1 MSSNWVIVRSMNEPA
16 PDISKKLT
24 PEEVHEFL
32 INHYGELSVDWVV
45 HQWTW
50 VNTNYKCFNDLIKY
64 LIGIRLVQKTLEYYF
79 ENGITVNYDKFY
91 SEQSLQIEKF
101 NISSLSKEFNLPKET
116 MRRKIQELED
126 QGVIRKKNKT
136 IFIDRSAYN
145 LVKPINQIKIT
156 SNYLHKLLKIMKK
169 EGYVD
174 KVITIDEIINK
185 IKLNFSRCWLWFY
198 QSQIPNMIT
207 WKNYF
212 NDINGFYIIGT
223 CWINQ
228 VYNTQNKIN
237 FSNTTNKILDN
248 VHKYVSQ
255 NPGTGLNA
263 MSISEMTGL
272 PRATVIRKNKNLIKK
287 NLLLLDDNKHYIV
300 PYPFLKDVQPIIKNT
315 QFKNK
320 AVMIAKLLNLI
331 NI

>member
-1 MSSNWVIVRSMNEPA
+1 MSNQT
-16 PDISKKLT
+16 PDISKKLDN
-24 PEEVHEFL
+24 EVVYDFL

-45 HQWTW
+45 HQWNW
-50 VNTNYKCFNDLIKY
+50 LNTNYKCFNDLIKY
-64 LIGIRLVQKTLEYYF
+64 LIGIRLVQTTLEYYF
-79 ENGITVNYDKFY
+79 ENGVTVDYDKFY
-91 SEQSLQIEKF
+91 SEQNLQIERF
-101 NISSLSKEFNLPKET
+101 NISTLSKEFNLPKET

-136 IFIDRSAYN
+136 IFFDRSAYN

-156 SNYLHKLLKIMKK
+156 SNYLHKILKIMKK
-169 EGYVD
+169 EGYVN
-174 KVITIDEIINK
+174 KVISSDDIVKK

-198 QSQIPNMIT
+198 QFEIQNIIG

-212 NDINGFYIIGT
+212 QDINEFYVLST

-237 FSNTTNKILDN
+237 FSETTNKILDN
-248 VHKYVSQ
+248 VHEFVTK

-263 MSISEMTGL
+263 LSISEMTGL

-287 NLLLLDDNKHYIV
+287 NLLELDEKKHYYV
-300 PYPFLKDVQPIIKNT
+300 PYSILKAVQPLVREKN
-315 QFKNK
+315 FRNK
-320 AVMIAKLLNLI
+320 SVMIAKLLNLVMI
-331 NI
+331 

>member
-1 MSSNWVIVRSMNEPA
+1 MSNQT
-16 PDISKKLT
+16 PDISKKLDN
-24 PEEVHEFL
+24 EVVYDFL

-45 HQWTW
+45 HQWNW
-50 VNTNYKCFNDLIKY
+50 LNTNYKCFNDLIKY
-64 LIGIRLVQKTLEYYF
+64 LIGIRLVQTTLEYYF
-79 ENGITVNYDKFY
+79 ENGVTVDYDKFY
-91 SEQSLQIEKF
+91 SEQNLQIERF
-101 NISSLSKEFNLPKET
+101 NISTLSKEFNLPKET

-136 IFIDRSAYN
+136 IFFDRSAYN

-156 SNYLHKLLKIMKK
+156 SNYLHKILKIMKK
-169 EGYVD
+169 EGYVN
-174 KVITIDEIINK
+174 KVISSDDIVKK

-198 QSQIPNMIT
+198 QFEIQNIIG

-212 NDINGFYIIGT
+212 QDINEFYVLST

-237 FSNTTNKILDN
+237 FSDTTNKILDN
-248 VHKYVSQ
+248 VHEFVTK

-263 MSISEMTGL
+263 LSISEMTGL

-287 NLLLLDDNKHYIV
+287 NLLELDEKKHYYV
-300 PYPFLKDVQPIIKNT
+300 PYSILKAVQPLVREKN
-315 QFKNK
+315 FRNK
-320 AVMIAKLLNLI
+320 SVMIAKLLNLVMI
-331 NI
+331 

>member
-1 MSSNWVIVRSMNEPA
+1 MNMSIKR

-24 PEEVHEFL
+24 AEEVHEFL
-32 INHYGELSVDWVV
+32 LNHYGELSVDWVV

-50 VNTNYKCFNDLIKY
+50 LNTNYKCFNDLIKY
-64 LIGIRLVQKTLEYYF
+64 LISIYFVQKTLEYYF
-79 ENGITVNYDKFY
+79 ENGLTISYDKFY
-91 SEQSLQIEKF
+91 SDLTIQIEQF

-116 MRRKIQELED
+116 MRRKIQELEN
-126 QGVIRKKNKT
+126 QKVIIKKNRN
-136 IFIDRSAYN
+136 IILDRNAYDF
-145 LVKPINQIKIT
+145 VKPIRQIKVT
-156 SNYLHKLLKIMKK
+156 SNYLHKILKIMKK
-169 EGYVD
+169 EGYV
-174 KVITIDEIINK
+174 KSVISAEDVTDIIK
-185 IKLNFSRCWLWFY
+185 TNFSRCWLWFY
-198 QSQIPNMIT
+198 QFQIPNMIT

-212 NDINGFYIIGT
+212 NDINEFYIIGT

-287 NLLLLDDNKHYIV
+287 NLLFLDDNKHYIV
-300 PYPFLKDVQPIIKNT
+300 PYPVLQDVQPIVKKT

-320 AVMIAKLLNLI
+320 AVMIAKLLNLV

>member
-1 MSSNWVIVRSMNEPA
+1 MSIKR

-24 PEEVHEFL
+24 TEEVYEFL
-32 INHYGELSVDWVV
+32 LNHYGELSVDWVV

-50 VNTNYKCFNDLIKY
+50 LNTNYKCFNDLIKY
-64 LIGIRLVQKTLEYYF
+64 LISIYFVQKTLEYYF
-79 ENGITVNYDKFY
+79 ENGLTISYDKFY
-91 SEQSLQIEKF
+91 SDLTIQIEKF

-116 MRRKIQELED
+116 MRRKIQELEN
-126 QGVIRKKNKT
+126 QKVIIKKNRN
-136 IFIDRSAYN
+136 IILDRNAYDF
-145 LVKPINQIKIT
+145 VKPIRQIKVT
-156 SNYLHKLLKIMKK
+156 SNYLHKILKIMKK
-169 EGYVD
+169 EGYV
-174 KVITIDEIINK
+174 KSVISAEDVTDIIK
-185 IKLNFSRCWLWFY
+185 TNFSRCWLWFY
-198 QSQIPNMIT
+198 QFQIPNMIT

-212 NDINGFYIIGT
+212 NDINEFYIIGT

-237 FSNTTNKILDN
+237 ISNTTNKILDN

-287 NLLLLDDNKHYIV
+287 NLLFLDDNKHYIV
-300 PYPFLKDVQPIIKNT
+300 PYPVLQDVQPIVKDT

-320 AVMIAKLLNLI
+320 AVMIAKLLNLV

>member
-1 MSSNWVIVRSMNEPA
+1 MSNRT
-16 PDISKKLT
+16 PDISKKLNN
-24 PEEVHEFL
+24 EVVYDFL

-45 HQWTW
+45 HQWNW
-50 VNTNYKCFNDLIKY
+50 LNTNYKCFNDLIKY
-64 LIGIRLVQKTLEYYF
+64 LIGIRLVQTTLEYYF
-79 ENGITVNYDKFY
+79 ENGVTIDYDKFY

-101 NISSLSKEFNLPKET
+101 NISNLSKEFNLPKET

-136 IFIDRSAYN
+136 IFFDRSAYN

-156 SNYLHKLLKIMKK
+156 SNYLHKILKIMKK
-169 EGYVD
+169 EGYVN
-174 KVITIDEIINK
+174 KVISSDDIVKK

-198 QSQIPNMIT
+198 QFEIQNIIG

-212 NDINGFYIIGT
+212 QDINEFYVLST

-237 FSNTTNKILDN
+237 FSDTTNKILDN
-248 VHKYVSQ
+248 VHEFVTK

-263 MSISEMTGL
+263 LSISEMTGL

-287 NLLLLDDNKHYIV
+287 NLLELDEKKHYYV
-300 PYPFLKDVQPIIKNT
+300 PYSMLKAVQPFVREKN
-315 QFKNK
+315 FRNK
-320 AVMIAKLLNLI
+320 SVMIAKFLNLVMI
-331 NI
+331 

>member
-1 MSSNWVIVRSMNEPA
+1 MKR

-24 PEEVHEFL
+24 AEEVHEFL
-32 INHYGELSVDWVV
+32 LNHYGELSVDWVV
-45 HQWTW
+45 HQWSW
-50 VNTNYKCFNDLIKY
+50 INTNYKCFNDLIKY
-64 LIGIRLVQKTLEYYF
+64 LISIYFVQKTLEYYF
-79 ENGITVNYDKFY
+79 ENGLTISYDKFY
-91 SEQSLQIEKF
+91 SELTIQIEKF

-126 QGVIRKKNKT
+126 QKVIIKKNRN
-136 IFIDRSAYN
+136 IILDRNAYDF
-145 LVKPINQIKIT
+145 VKPIRQIKVT
-156 SNYLHKLLKIMKK
+156 SNYLHKILKIMKK
-169 EGYVD
+169 EGYVKSIISVED
-174 KVITIDEIINK
+174 ITDIIK
-185 IKLNFSRCWLWFY
+185 TNFSRCWLWFY
-198 QSQIPNMIT
+198 QFQIPNMII

-212 NDINGFYIIGT
+212 NDINEFYIIGT

-237 FSNTTNKILDN
+237 FSKTTNKILDN

-272 PRATVIRKNKNLIKK
+272 PRATVIRKNKNLIRK
-287 NLLLLDDNKHYIV
+287 NLLHLDDNKHYIV
-300 PYPFLKDVQPIIKNT
+300 PYPVLKDVQPIVKDK

-320 AVMIAKLLNLI
+320 AVMIAKLLNLV

>member
-1 MSSNWVIVRSMNEPA
+1 MSMKK

-24 PEEVHEFL
+24 AEEVHEFL
-32 INHYGELSVDWVV
+32 LNHYGELSVDWVV
-45 HQWTW
+45 HQWSW
-50 VNTNYKCFNDLIKY
+50 INTNYKCFNDLIKY
-64 LIGIRLVQKTLEYYF
+64 LISIYFVQKTLEYYF
-79 ENGITVNYDKFY
+79 ENGLTISYDKFY
-91 SEQSLQIEKF
+91 SDLTIQIEKF

-126 QGVIRKKNKT
+126 QKVIIKKNRN
-136 IFIDRSAYN
+136 IILDRNAYDF
-145 LVKPINQIKIT
+145 VKPIRQIKVT
-156 SNYLHKLLKIMKK
+156 SNYLHKILKIMKK
-169 EGYVD
+169 EGYVKSIISVED
-174 KVITIDEIINK
+174 ITDIIK
-185 IKLNFSRCWLWFY
+185 TNFSRCWLWFY
-198 QSQIPNMIT
+198 QFQIPNMII

-212 NDINGFYIIGT
+212 NDINEFYIIGT

-237 FSNTTNKILDN
+237 FSKTTNKILDN

-272 PRATVIRKNKNLIKK
+272 PRATVIRKNKNLIRK
-287 NLLLLDDNKHYIV
+287 NLLHLDDNKHYIV
-300 PYPFLKDVQPIIKNT
+300 PYPVLKDVQPIVKDK

-320 AVMIAKLLNLI
+320 AVMIAKLLNLV

>member
-1 MSSNWVIVRSMNEPA
+1 MSDQT
-16 PDISKKLT
+16 PDISKKLDN
-24 PEEVHEFL
+24 EVVYDFL

-45 HQWTW
+45 HQWNW
-50 VNTNYKCFNDLIKY
+50 LNTNYKCFNDLIKY
-64 LIGIRLVQKTLEYYF
+64 LIGIRLVQTTLEYYF
-79 ENGITVNYDKFY
+79 ENGVTVDYDKFY

-101 NISSLSKEFNLPKET
+101 NISTLSKEFNLPKET

-156 SNYLHKLLKIMKK
+156 SNYLHKILKIMKK
-169 EGYVD
+169 EGYVN
-174 KVITIDEIINK
+174 KVISSDDIVKK

-198 QSQIPNMIT
+198 QFEIQNIIG

-212 NDINGFYIIGT
+212 QDINEFYVLST

-237 FSNTTNKILDN
+237 FSDTTNKILDN
-248 VHKYVSQ
+248 VHEFVTK

-263 MSISEMTGL
+263 LSISEMTGL

-287 NLLLLDDNKHYIV
+287 NLLELDEKKHYYV
-300 PYPFLKDVQPIIKNT
+300 PYSILKAVQPFVREKN
-315 QFKNK
+315 FRNK
-320 AVMIAKLLNLI
+320 SAMIAKLLNLVMI
-331 NI
+331 

>member
-1 MSSNWVIVRSMNEPA
+1 MSIKR

-24 PEEVHEFL
+24 TEEVHEFL

-64 LIGIRLVQKTLEYYF
+64 LISIYFVQKTLEYYF
-79 ENGITVNYDKFY
+79 ENGITISYEKFY
-91 SEQSLQIEKF
+91 SDLTIQIEKI

-126 QGVIRKKNKT
+126 QKVIIKKNRN
-136 IFIDRSAYN
+136 IILDREAYDFI
-145 LVKPINQIKIT
+145 KPIRQIKVT
-156 SNYLHKLLKIMKK
+156 ANYLHKILKIMKK
-169 EGYVD
+169 EGYENS
-174 KVITIDEIINK
+174 VISTEDITDIIK
-185 IKLNFSRCWLWFY
+185 ANFSRCWLWFY
-198 QSQIPNMIT
+198 QFQIPNTIS
-207 WKNYF
+207 WKDYF
-212 NDINGFYIIGT
+212 NDINEFYIMGT

-228 VYNTQNKIN
+228 VYNTQNKLN
-237 FSNTTNKILDN
+237 LSETTNKILDN

-263 MSISEMTGL
+263 MSISEMTSL

-287 NLLLLDDNKHYIV
+287 NFLHLDENKHYV
-300 PYPFLKDVQPIIKNT
+300 VTYSFSKATQPLVKDIK
-315 QFKNK
+315 FKNK
-320 AVMIAKLLNLI
+320 AVMIAKLLNLV

>member
-1 MSSNWVIVRSMNEPA
+1 MSIKR

-24 PEEVHEFL
+24 TEEVHEFL
-32 INHYGELSVDWVV
+32 LNHYGELSVDWVV

-50 VNTNYKCFNDLIKY
+50 INTNYKCFNDLIKY
-64 LIGIRLVQKTLEYYF
+64 LISIYFVQKTLEYYF
-79 ENGITVNYDKFY
+79 ENGLTISYDKFY
-91 SEQSLQIEKF
+91 SDLTIQIEKF

-116 MRRKIQELED
+116 MRRKIQELEN
-126 QGVIRKKNKT
+126 QKVIIKKNRN
-136 IFIDRSAYN
+136 IILDRNAYDF
-145 LVKPINQIKIT
+145 VKPIRQIKVT
-156 SNYLHKLLKIMKK
+156 ANYLHKILKIMKK
-169 EGYVD
+169 EGFVKSIISTED
-174 KVITIDEIINK
+174 ITDIIK
-185 IKLNFSRCWLWFY
+185 TNFSRCWLWFY
-198 QSQIPNMIT
+198 QFQIPNMIT

-212 NDINGFYIIGT
+212 NDINEFYIIGT

-287 NLLLLDDNKHYIV
+287 NLLFLDDNKHYIV
-300 PYPFLKDVQPIIKNT
+300 PYSVLQDAQPIVKDT
-315 QFKNK
+315 QFKIK
-320 AVMIAKLLNLI
+320 AVMIAKLLNLV

>member
-1 MSSNWVIVRSMNEPA
+1 MSIKR

-24 PEEVHEFL
+24 TEEVHEFL

-45 HQWTW
+45 HQWSW
-50 VNTNYKCFNDLIKY
+50 INTNYKCFNDLIKY
-64 LIGIRLVQKTLEYYF
+64 LITIYFVQKTLEYYF
-79 ENGITVNYDKFY
+79 ENGLTISYDKFY
-91 SEQSLQIEKF
+91 SELTIQIEKF

-126 QGVIRKKNKT
+126 QKVIIKKNRNM
-136 IFIDRSAYN
+136 ILDRNAYDF
-145 LVKPINQIKIT
+145 VKPIRQIKVT
-156 SNYLHKLLKIMKK
+156 SNYLHKILKIMKK
-169 EGYVD
+169 EGYVKSIISSED
-174 KVITIDEIINK
+174 IIDIIK
-185 IKLNFSRCWLWFY
+185 TNFSRCWLWFY
-198 QSQIPNMIT
+198 QFQIPNTIS

-212 NDINGFYIIGT
+212 NDINEFYIMGT

-228 VYNTQNKIN
+228 VYNTKNKLN
-237 FSNTTNKILDN
+237 LSETTNKILDN

-287 NLLLLDDNKHYIV
+287 NLLHLDENKHYV
-300 PYPFLKDVQPIIKNT
+300 APYSFSEAIQPLVKDTK
-315 QFKNK
+315 FKNK
-320 AVMIAKLLNLI
+320 AVMIAKLLNLV

>member
-1 MSSNWVIVRSMNEPA
+1 MSIKR

-24 PEEVHEFL
+24 TEEVHEFL
-32 INHYGELSVDWVV
+32 LNHYGELSVDWVV

-50 VNTNYKCFNDLIKY
+50 INTNYKCFNDLIKY
-64 LIGIRLVQKTLEYYF
+64 LISIYFVQKTLEYYF
-79 ENGITVNYDKFY
+79 ENGLTISYDKFY
-91 SEQSLQIEKF
+91 SDLTIQIEKF

-116 MRRKIQELED
+116 MRRKIQELEN
-126 QGVIRKKNKT
+126 QKVIIKKNRN
-136 IFIDRSAYN
+136 IILDRNAYDF
-145 LVKPINQIKIT
+145 VKPIRQIKVT
-156 SNYLHKLLKIMKK
+156 ANYLHKILKIMKK
-169 EGYVD
+169 EGFVKSIISTED
-174 KVITIDEIINK
+174 ITDIIK
-185 IKLNFSRCWLWFY
+185 TNFSRCWLWFY
-198 QSQIPNMIT
+198 QFQIPNMIT

-212 NDINGFYIIGT
+212 NDINEFYIIGT

-287 NLLLLDDNKHYIV
+287 NLLFLDDNKHYIV
-300 PYPFLKDVQPIIKNT
+300 PYHVLKDAQPIVKDT
-315 QFKNK
+315 QFKIK
-320 AVMIAKLLNLI
+320 AVMIAKLLNLV

>member
-1 MSSNWVIVRSMNEPA
+1 MKK

-24 PEEVHEFL
+24 AEEVHEFL
-32 INHYGELSVDWVV
+32 LNHYGELSVDWVV

-50 VNTNYKCFNDLIKY
+50 INTNYKCFNDLIKY
-64 LIGIRLVQKTLEYYF
+64 LISIYFVQKTLEYYF
-79 ENGITVNYDKFY
+79 ENGLTISYDKFY
-91 SEQSLQIEKF
+91 SELTIQIEKF

-126 QGVIRKKNKT
+126 QKVIIKKNRN
-136 IFIDRSAYN
+136 IILDRNAYDF
-145 LVKPINQIKIT
+145 VKPIRQIKVT
-156 SNYLHKLLKIMKK
+156 SNYLHKILKIMKK
-169 EGYVD
+169 EGYVKSIISVED
-174 KVITIDEIINK
+174 ITDIIK
-185 IKLNFSRCWLWFY
+185 TNFSRCWLWFY
-198 QSQIPNMIT
+198 QFQIPNMIT
-207 WKNYF
+207 WKKYF
-212 NDINGFYIIGT
+212 NDINEFYIIGT

-237 FSNTTNKILDN
+237 FSKTTNKILDN

-272 PRATVIRKNKNLIKK
+272 PRATVIRKNKNLIRK
-287 NLLLLDDNKHYIV
+287 NLLHLDDNKHYIV
-300 PYPFLKDVQPIIKNT
+300 PYPVLKDVQPIVKDK

-320 AVMIAKLLNLI
+320 AVMIAKLLNLV

>member
-1 MSSNWVIVRSMNEPA
+1 MNMSIKR

-24 PEEVHEFL
+24 AEEVHEFL
-32 INHYGELSVDWVV
+32 LNHYGELSVDWVV

-50 VNTNYKCFNDLIKY
+50 LNTNYKCFNDLIKY
-64 LIGIRLVQKTLEYYF
+64 FISIYFVQKTLEYYF
-79 ENGITVNYDKFY
+79 ENGLTISYDKFY
-91 SEQSLQIEKF
+91 SDLTIQIEKF

-116 MRRKIQELED
+116 MRRKIQELEN
-126 QGVIRKKNKT
+126 QKVIIKKNRN
-136 IFIDRSAYN
+136 IILDRNAYDF
-145 LVKPINQIKIT
+145 VKPIRQIKVT
-156 SNYLHKLLKIMKK
+156 SNYLHKILKIMKK
-169 EGYVD
+169 EGYV
-174 KVITIDEIINK
+174 KSVISAEDVTDIIK
-185 IKLNFSRCWLWFY
+185 TNFSRCWLWFY
-198 QSQIPNMIT
+198 QFQIPNMIT

-212 NDINGFYIIGT
+212 NDINEFYIIGT

-287 NLLLLDDNKHYIV
+287 NLLFLDDNKHYIV
-300 PYPFLKDVQPIIKNT
+300 PYPVLQDVQPIVKDT

-320 AVMIAKLLNLI
+320 AVMIAKLLNLV

>member
-1 MSSNWVIVRSMNEPA
+1 MSDQT
-16 PDISKKLT
+16 PDISKKLDN
-24 PEEVHEFL
+24 EVVYDFL

-45 HQWTW
+45 HQWNW
-50 VNTNYKCFNDLIKY
+50 LNTNYKCFNDLIKY
-64 LIGIRLVQKTLEYYF
+64 LIGIRLVQTTLEYYF
-79 ENGITVNYDKFY
+79 ENGITVDYDKFY

-101 NISSLSKEFNLPKET
+101 NISTLSKEFNLPKET

-136 IFIDRSAYN
+136 IFFDRSAYN

-156 SNYLHKLLKIMKK
+156 SNYLHKILKIMKK
-169 EGYVD
+169 EGYVN
-174 KVITIDEIINK
+174 KVISSDDIVKK

-198 QSQIPNMIT
+198 QFEIQNIIG

-212 NDINGFYIIGT
+212 QDINEFYVLST

-237 FSNTTNKILDN
+237 FSDTTNKILDN
-248 VHKYVSQ
+248 VHEFVTK

-263 MSISEMTGL
+263 LSISEMTGL

-287 NLLLLDDNKHYIV
+287 NLLELDKKKHYYV
-300 PYPFLKDVQPIIKNT
+300 PYSILKAVQPFVIEKN
-315 QFKNK
+315 FRNK
-320 AVMIAKLLNLI
+320 SVMIAKFLNLVMI
-331 NI
+331 

>member
-1 MSSNWVIVRSMNEPA
+1 MKR

-24 PEEVHEFL
+24 AEEVHEFL
-32 INHYGELSVDWVV
+32 LNHYGELSVDWVV

-50 VNTNYKCFNDLIKY
+50 INTNYKCFNDLIKY
-64 LIGIRLVQKTLEYYF
+64 LISIYFVQKTLEYYF
-79 ENGITVNYDKFY
+79 ENGLTISYDKFY
-91 SEQSLQIEKF
+91 SDLTIQIEKF

-126 QGVIRKKNKT
+126 QKVIIKKNRN
-136 IFIDRSAYN
+136 IILDRNAYDF
-145 LVKPINQIKIT
+145 VKPIRQIKVT
-156 SNYLHKLLKIMKK
+156 SNYLHKILKIMKK
-169 EGYVD
+169 EGYVKSIISVED
-174 KVITIDEIINK
+174 ITDIIK
-185 IKLNFSRCWLWFY
+185 TNFSRCWLWFY
-198 QSQIPNMIT
+198 QFQIPNMII

-212 NDINGFYIIGT
+212 NDINEFYIIGT

-237 FSNTTNKILDN
+237 FSKTTNKILDN

-272 PRATVIRKNKNLIKK
+272 PRATVIRKNKNLIRK
-287 NLLLLDDNKHYIV
+287 NLLHLDDNKHYIV
-300 PYPFLKDVQPIIKNT
+300 PYPVLKDVQPIVKDK

-320 AVMIAKLLNLI
+320 AVMIAKLLNLV

>member
-1 MSSNWVIVRSMNEPA
+1 MSIKR

-24 PEEVHEFL
+24 TEEVHEFL
-32 INHYGELSVDWVV
+32 LNHYGELSVDWVV

-50 VNTNYKCFNDLIKY
+50 INTNYKCFNDLIKY
-64 LIGIRLVQKTLEYYF
+64 LISIYFVQKTLEYYF
-79 ENGITVNYDKFY
+79 ENGLTISYDKFY
-91 SEQSLQIEKF
+91 SDLTIQIEKF

-126 QGVIRKKNKT
+126 QKVIIKKNRN
-136 IFIDRSAYN
+136 IILDRNAYDFI
-145 LVKPINQIKIT
+145 KPIRQIKVT
-156 SNYLHKLLKIMKK
+156 SNYLNKILKIMKK
-169 EGYVD
+169 EGYV
-174 KVITIDEIINK
+174 KSVISAEDITDIIK
-185 IKLNFSRCWLWFY
+185 TNFSRCWLWFY
-198 QSQIPNMIT
+198 QFQIPNMIT

-212 NDINGFYIIGT
+212 NDINEFYIIGT

-287 NLLLLDDNKHYIV
+287 NLLFLDDNKHYIV
-300 PYPFLKDVQPIIKNT
+300 PYPVLKDAQPIVKDT

-320 AVMIAKLLNLI
+320 AVMIAKLLNLV